1 MSSEVLSVVVV
12 AYAMARELPRTL
24 RTLAPGYQRDLDGVE
39 VEIVVVDNGSPEPV
53 RRDDLTEE
61 PGVRLLRI
69 DDADPSPVAA
79 ANAGVSVARGDL
91 IGLFVDGAR
100 MASPGLLAGARRAA
114 RLVDEPVIT
123 APAFHLGPVPHM
135 RASEVN
141 YDQRTEDRLL
151 TEIGWEDNGYRLFR
165 ASVLGGSSSR
175 GLFGVKGESNSLFLR
190 RHTWERLGG
199 MDERFAL
206 PGGGLANHDLYRR
219 ACELDGTTL
228 IELLGEATF
237 HQYHGGAATSGRFRW
252 DDMHAEYV
260 AITGRRHRPPP
271 DVPIHV
277 GTVRTEVL
285 EHVEASARSAID
297 RSLRNQP

>member
-12 AYAMARELPRTL
+12 AYAMERELPRTL

-53 RRDDLTEE
+53 RRDDLTEA

-114 RLVDEPVIT
+114 RLVHEPVIT

-190 RHTWERLGG
+190 RRTWERLGG

-219 ACELDGTTL
+219 
-228 IELLGEATF
+228 
-237 HQYHGGAATSGRFRW
+237 GGASSMA
-252 DDMHAEYV
+252 
-260 AITGRRHRPPP
+260 RP
-271 DVPIHV
+271 
-277 GTVRTEVL
+277 
-285 EHVEASARSAID
+285 
-297 RSLRNQP
+297 

>member
-1 MSSEVLSVVVV
+1 MPTEVLSVVVV
-12 AYAMARELPRTL
+12 AYDMTRELPRTL
-24 RTLAPGYQRDLDGVE
+24 HTLATGYQRGLDGVDLD
-39 VEIVVVDNGSPEPV
+39 IVVVDNGSPDPV
-53 RRDDLTEE
+53 RDDLVSSR
-61 PGVRLLRI
+61 PGARLLRI

-79 ANAGVSVARGDL
+79 ANAGLRAARGDL
-91 IGLFVDGAR
+91 VGLFVDGAR

-114 RLVDEPVIT
+114 RLADEPVIT

-135 RASEVN
+135 RASEVD
-141 YDQRTEDRLL
+141 YDQQAEDRLL
-151 TEIGWEDNGYRLFR
+151 GETSWEEDGYRLFG

-190 RHTWERLGG
+190 RHTWDRLGG

-237 HQYHGGAATSGRFRW
+237 HQFHGGAATSGRYRW
-252 DDMHAEYV
+252 DDMHADYV
-260 AITGRRHRPPP
+260 AITGRPHRPPA
-271 DVPIHV
+271 DLPIHV
-277 GTVRTEVL
+277 GTVSTEVL
-285 EHVEASARSAID
+285 DHVEASARSAIERLR
-297 RSLRNQP
+297 RSRP